1 MVVGIETNGVM
12 FFATSPSGTVYW
24 VLRGVGRILG
34 AISLLQTNGKRVFV
48 RFFLLC
54 TILGHLH
61 ICPCLFVLFLV
72 FFYLLVISVALLS
85 EAVIFGGGF

>member
-12 FFATSPSGTVYW
+12 FFATSPSGTG
-24 VLRGVGRILG
+24 LLG
-34 AISLLQTNGKRVFV
+34 ITGSWSNFRCDLAAANEREKGFV

-54 TILGHLH
+54 IILGHLH

-72 FFYLLVISVALLS
+72 FYLLVISVALLS
-85 EAVIFGGGF
+85 GTVTFGGGF